1 MDDYLQR
8 QNKRAIAS
16 AQRDYETPPDEPDG
30 PYASDVV
37 KAAQAAGVVARAAL
51 DDSKAAQAQARRD
64 LDGLLALVDVEADI
78 VQVLDLTDKVTA
90 EADAAAEASRSSVE
104 VIRYAMAAIDSAIE
118 AVTLEAEANDSGD
131 PDDWDAVGDQVVEI
145 WEKADG
151 DRQSAEDAAAQV
163 QTKTAEV
170 FRIAQEIAD
179 AEVIVSVDQVPA
191 ADAWDLTPRGDKTF
205 VLSEQEVGDKVV
217 GQTLT
222 AVRGQIADSPDRLVI
237 GDLQTAPTV
246 DRLGDTH
253 IRIGRPVV
261 QLLIESVTT
270 IVARA
275 RSAAVEA
282 EAAERRSNEAIE
294 AAGILASD
302 DACAAAQGTTEAAR
316 NAWTAAKTASKAYG
330 EALASEDAKDGDGFL
345 AAHKRAFAALGDALQ
360 GRADATDGADLVA
373 RTLAAADRKD
383 GDK

>member
-8 QNKRAIAS
+8 QNERAMAS

-64 LDGLLALVDVEADI
+64 LDALSAPVDVEADI

-104 VIRYAMAAIDSAIE
+104 AIRYAMAAIDSAIE

-151 DRQSAEDAAAQV
+151 DRQNAEYAAAQV

-179 AEVIVSVDQVPA
+179 AEVIVSVDQV
-191 ADAWDLTPRGDKTF
+191 
-205 VLSEQEVGDKVV
+205 
-217 GQTLT
+217 
-222 AVRGQIADSPDRLVI
+222 
-237 GDLQTAPTV
+237 
-246 DRLGDTH
+246 
-253 IRIGRPVV
+253 
-261 QLLIESVTT
+261 
-270 IVARA
+270 RA
-275 RSAAVEA
+275 
-282 EAAERRSNEAIE
+282 
-294 AAGILASD
+294 
-302 DACAAAQGTTEAAR
+302 
-316 NAWTAAKTASKAYG
+316 
-330 EALASEDAKDGDGFL
+330 
-345 AAHKRAFAALGDALQ
+345 
-360 GRADATDGADLVA
+360 
-373 RTLAAADRKD
+373 LAAADRKD